1 MAQLAAGYPNP
12 NTRSA
17 DQIRMILVRD
27 LVKRV
32 KTPLQWMIPA
42 LKVVAKEKHDGNLE
56 EAFQSVRSEVQKI
69 SGRDIVGAEIRA
81 MNAQSHV

>member
-1 MAQLAAGYPNP
+1 MAQLAPGYPNP

-27 LVKRV
+27 LVKRI

-42 LKVVAKEKHDGNLE
+42 LKVVATEKHGGSLE
-56 EAFQSVRSEVQKI
+56 QAFQSVRSEVQKI
-69 SGRDIVGAEIRA
+69 TGRDIVGAEIQA
-81 MNAQSHV
+81 MNAQASR